1 MDGNQVTNLLREVN
15 YPRMGDGSRY
25 FELLNIQY
33 ILLHKDLLDIIEMH
47 ESETTGELTEFE
59 RKKTLVNL
67 HFEHERR
74 KLNTI

>member
-1 MDGNQVTNLLREVN
+1 MHGGWKSLF
-15 YPRMGDGSRY
+15 

-59 RKKTLVNL
+59 RKKRLSTFTLSM
-67 HFEHERR
+67 
-74 KLNTI
+74 KGGS